1 MVIIMIILETIQ
13 YQQRVAALAMANNGR
28 VGDANQE
35 NIGRNVRPDTE
46 AGTNVNVGNQRHNQ
60 IKLLIIFCHIII
72 SITLSVSLIV
82 FLCK

>member
-1 MVIIMIILETIQ
+1 MVIIMIILETIH
-13 YQQRVAALAMANNGR
+13 YKQRVAALAMVNNGR

-35 NIGRNVRPDTE
+35 NIGRNLRPDTE

-60 IKLLIIFCHIII
+60 IKLLIIFFHIII